1 MVFTPRAI
9 APAECLECD
18 KVFALLKIRSNV
30 KFGCNLW
37 IFCVTCK
44 LTVYIEVD
52 VRSYRTKMS
61 NNLLAIPIFW
71 DVDDAAIATHIIVL
85 GRNSRRLLIE
95 MSAPSK
101 AYIYILWVAITIHL
115 PNARKVHG
123 LPRTIVEIS
132 LIEVGRT
139 LVGIF
144 HPIKLPCAME

>member
-1 MVFTPRAI
+1 
-9 APAECLECD
+9 
-18 KVFALLKIRSNV
+18 
-30 KFGCNLW
+30 
-37 IFCVTCK
+37 
-44 LTVYIEVD
+44 
-52 VRSYRTKMS
+52 MS

-144 HPIKLPCAME
+144 HPCAME